1 MIRKPSDLLPHN
13 FAGRC
18 RCAKKKEKTQMNVG
32 NDSRN
37 QTRCWSRYK
46 LILGGGGDEC
56 LLHCAGERGRE
67 MKRLWFNRHTCRLRV
82 RTHPS
87 LRAGVHT
94 DGTFV
99 LDAHRITF
107 VEKTALTNPRN
118 VPLRSNSHQRRAR
131 SDFSQLAQQ
140 RGWPPKCFP
149 TTHGDDAHF
158 S

>member
-1 MIRKPSDLLPHN
+1 MSLCQKKGKDTNECWQRLQKSDPVL
-13 FAGRC
+13 
-18 RCAKKKEKTQMNVG
+18 E
-32 NDSRN
+32 SI
-37 QTRCWSRYK
+37 QTHF
-46 LILGGGGDEC
+46 GGGGDEC